1 MSDLKIQKIW
11 QCSFDSFLSSGHPVS
26 DIQKKV
32 SHAVMRCKS
41 GALGANAC
49 QCTECGHTEFHNNS
63 CRNRN
68 CPNCQAVLKEIWV
81 DKRREEVIDAPYFHV
96 VFTLPHELN
105 PLIYCNQKLLY
116 GLFHRCCAE
125 TLLELSYDKKY
136 LGATP
141 GIIQVL
147 HTWNQEIGYH
157 VHMHCIVSGGGL
169 TYDKKIRRSKNK
181 FFIPVGVL
189 RDKFKGKYLSQLDS
203 MYRKGQIVL
212 SSSCEKL
219 RSGIPMSGRSS
230 KIIFTAKTGALT

>member
-125 TLLELSYDKKY
+125 TLLELSSNKKY

-147 HTWNQEIGYH
+147 HTWN
-157 VHMHCIVSGGGL
+157 
-169 TYDKKIRRSKNK
+169 
-181 FFIPVGVL
+181 
-189 RDKFKGKYLSQLDS
+189 
-203 MYRKGQIVL
+203 
-212 SSSCEKL
+212 
-219 RSGIPMSGRSS
+219 
-230 KIIFTAKTGALT
+230 

>member
-116 GLFHRCCAE
+116 GLFTDAVPKHFLNYLTIRSISVRHLASYRCSIHG
-125 TLLELSYDKKY
+125 T
-136 LGATP
+136 
-141 GIIQVL
+141 
-147 HTWNQEIGYH
+147 
-157 VHMHCIVSGGGL
+157 
-169 TYDKKIRRSKNK
+169 RRSATMCICTVLFLVAASHMTRRYAGQKTSFSFLSGYSGINLK
-181 FFIPVGVL
+181 GNIFPSLIPGT
-189 RDKFKGKYLSQLDS
+189 GKDRSFSLLPV
-203 MYRKGQIVL
+203 KH
-212 SSSCEKL
+212 
-219 RSGIPMSGRSS
+219 SGIPMSGRSS
-230 KIIFTAKTGALT
+230 KMIFTAKTGALT